1 MSGGGDAGEKSEKA
15 TAQRMKQVH
24 QEGKLSRSQDMSAW
38 IGLAAAAIMLP
49 STFGRARDAAV
60 DQLAAIR
67 EAIAAPDA
75 GTVTDLLGDGL
86 WSVVG
91 TIGPMLAVVAV
102 TVIVVA
108 VAQGGVHKKK
118 FKPNVKQFNPVSGIK
133 RLFGMHALW
142 EGAKTLMKTVV
153 VGTVLYLAVQALVPQ
168 LMGTGAIPLEHML
181 GVAGAGLR
189 QVLVWGV
196 AAGVVLAIIDLM
208 VVIKRNR
215 KQTRMSR
222 QEIKEENKR
231 TEGDPLV
238 KGQIR
243 SKQMA
248 MSRNRMM
255 AAVADADVVIV
266 NPTHVAVALKYVA
279 GSGAPRLTAKGA
291 GAVAAKIREQ
301 ATEHR
306 VPMVE
311 DIPLARAL
319 HAACAVDQE
328 IPAYLFTAVARVL
341 AFVMQLKRRGAAL
354 GKHTIPGGSVAPDD
368 VPTTV
373 AGARAKARADKAG
386 ARAAQAGADA
396 DAGTP
401 ATAGAGT

>member
-1 MSGGGDAGEKSEKA
+1 MRK
-15 TAQRMKQVH
+15 VH
-24 QEGKLSRSQDMSAW
+24 EDGKLSRSQDLSAW
-38 IGLAAAAIMLP
+38 LGLTAAAVMLP
-49 STFGRARDAAV
+49 STLSRASESAQ
-60 DQLAAIR
+60 DQLAAVTQ
-67 EAIAAPDA
+67 AIASPDA
-75 GTVTDLLGDGL
+75 GTVVNLLGDGL

-91 TIGPMLAVVAV
+91 TIGPMLAVVAI

-118 FKPNVKQFNPVSGIK
+118 FKPQVQQFNPVSGVK
-133 RLFGMHALW
+133 KLFGAHAWW
-142 EGAKTLMKTVV
+142 EGAKTLLKTAV
-153 VGTVLYLAVQALVPQ
+153 VGGVLYIAVQGMVPQ

-181 GVAGAGLR
+181 GVAGAGVKQL
-189 QVLVWGV
+189 LVWGV
-196 AAGVVLAIIDLM
+196 AAGVLLAIIDVM
-208 VVIKRNR
+208 VVLKRNR

-222 QEIKEENKR
+222 QEIKDEHKR

-238 KGQIR
+238 KGHIR

-255 AAVADADVVIV
+255 AAVADADVVVV

-279 GSGAPRLTAKGA
+279 GTGAPRLVAKGA

-301 ATEHR
+301 AVEHR

-328 IPAYLFTAVARVL
+328 IPAYLFTGVARVL
-341 AFVMQLKRRGAAL
+341 AFVMQLRRRGAAL
-354 GKHTIPGGSVAPDD
+354 GKHTMPGGSVAPDD

-373 AGARAKARADKAG
+373 AAARRRARADKAG
-386 ARAAQAGADA
+386 ADRAGAVA
-396 DAGTP
+396 
-401 ATAGAGT
+401 

>member
-15 TAQRMKQVH
+15 TPQRMKQVYKD
-24 QEGKLSRSQDMSAW
+24 GKLSRSQDLTGW
-38 IGLAAAAIMLP
+38 IGLAAAALMLP
-49 STFGRARDAAV
+49 GTASRAGEAASG
-60 DQLAAIR
+60 QLAAVR
-67 EAIAAPDA
+67 AAIADPDA
-75 GTVTDLLGDGL
+75 GTVTNLLGDGL

-91 TIGPMLAVVAV
+91 TIGPLLAVVAL
-102 TVIVVA
+102 TAIVVA
-108 VAQGGVHKKK
+108 AAQGGVHPKKL
-118 FKPNVKQFNPVSGIK
+118 KPNVKQFNPVSGVK
-133 RLFGMHALW
+133 RLFGPQAWW
-142 EGAKTLMKTVV
+142 EGAKTLLKTSV
-153 VGTVLYLAVQALVPQ
+153 VGLVLYVAVQSLVPK
-168 LMGTGAIPLEHML
+168 LMGTGRIPLEHML
-181 GVAGAGLR
+181 GVAVGGVQQL
-189 QVLVWGV
+189 LVWGI
-196 AAGVVLAIIDLM
+196 AAGVVLALVDLA
-208 VVIKRNR
+208 VVIRRNR

-222 QEIKEENKR
+222 QEIKEEHKR

-266 NPTHVAVALKYVA
+266 NPTHVAVAIKYVA

-311 DIPLARAL
+311 DVPLARAL
-319 HAACAVDQE
+319 HAACALDQE

-341 AFVMQLKRRGAAL
+341 AFVMQLRRRGAAL
-354 GKHTIPGGSVAPDD
+354 GKHTMPGGSAAPDD

-373 AGARAKARADKAG
+373 AAARRRARADKA
-386 ARAAQAGADA
+386 ADA
-396 DAGTP
+396 EP
-401 ATAGAGT
+401 AAAT

>member
-1 MSGGGDAGEKSEKA
+1 MAGGGDAGEKTEKA
-15 TAQRMKQVH
+15 TAQRMKEVH
-24 QEGKLSRSQDMSAW
+24 RDGKLSRSQDLTAW
-38 IGLAAAAIMLP
+38 VGLAAAAVMLP
-49 STFGRARDAAV
+49 STASRASDAAR
-60 DQLAAIR
+60 DQLAAVR

-75 GTVTDLLGDGL
+75 GTVVDLLGDGL

-91 TIGPMLAVVAV
+91 TLGPMLAVVAG
-102 TVIVVA
+102 VIIAVA
-108 VAQGGVHKKK
+108 VAQGGVHVKK
-118 FKPNVKQFNPVSGIK
+118 FKPNVKQFNPVSGVK
-133 RLFGMHALW
+133 RLFGANAWW
-142 EGAKTLMKTVV
+142 EGAKTLLKTAV
-153 VGTVLYLAVQALVPQ
+153 VGLVLYLAVQALVPQ
-168 LMGTGAIPLEHML
+168 LMGTGRIPLEHML
-181 GVAGAGLR
+181 GVAGAGVKQLI
-189 QVLVWGV
+189 VWGV
-196 AAGVVLAIIDLM
+196 GAGVLLAAIDLL
-208 VVIKRNR
+208 VVMRRNR
-215 KQTRMSR
+215 KQTRMSK

-266 NPTHVAVALKYVA
+266 NPTHVAVALRYVA
-279 GSGAPRLTAKGA
+279 GTGAPRLVAKGA

-311 DIPLARAL
+311 DIPLARSL

-341 AFVMQLKRRGAAL
+341 AFVMQLKRRGAAM
-354 GKHTIPGGSVAPDD
+354 GRHTMPGGSVAPDD
-368 VPTTV
+368 APTTV
-373 AGARAKARADKAG
+373 AAARRRARQEKAA
-386 ARAAQAGADA
+386 
-396 DAGTP
+396 
-401 ATAGAGT
+401 

>member
-1 MSGGGDAGEKSEKA
+1 MSGGGDSGEKSEKA
-15 TAQRMKQVH
+15 TAQRMKKVH
-24 QEGKLSRSQDMSAW
+24 EDGKLSRSQDLSAW
-38 IGLAAAAIMLP
+38 LGLTAAAIMVP
-49 STFGRARDAAV
+49 STLSRASESAQN
-60 DQLAAIR
+60 QLAAVTQ
-67 EAIAAPDA
+67 AIASPDA
-75 GTVTDLLGDGL
+75 GTVVNLLGDGL

-91 TIGPMLAVVAV
+91 TIGPMLAVVAI

-118 FKPNVKQFNPVSGIK
+118 FKPQVQQFNPVSGVK
-133 RLFGMHALW
+133 KLFGGHAWW
-142 EGAKTLMKTVV
+142 EGAKTLLKTAV
-153 VGTVLYLAVQALVPQ
+153 VGGVLYIAVQGMVPQ

-181 GVAGAGLR
+181 GVAGAGVKQL
-189 QVLVWGV
+189 LVWGV
-196 AAGVVLAIIDLM
+196 AAGVLLAIIDVM
-208 VVIKRNR
+208 VVLKRNR

-222 QEIKEENKR
+222 HEIKEENKR

-238 KGQIR
+238 KGHIR

-255 AAVADADVVIV
+255 AAVADADVVVV

-279 GSGAPRLTAKGA
+279 GTGAPRLVAKGA

-301 ATEHR
+301 AVEHR

-328 IPAYLFTAVARVL
+328 IPAYLFTGVARVL

-354 GKHTIPGGSVAPDD
+354 GKHTMPGGSAAPED

-373 AGARAKARADKAG
+373 AAARRRARADKADK
-386 ARAAQAGADA
+386 AGAA
-396 DAGTP
+396 A
-401 ATAGAGT
+401 

>member
-1 MSGGGDAGEKSEKA
+1 MAGGGDAGEKTEKA
-15 TAQRMKQVH
+15 TAQRMKEVH
-24 QEGKLSRSQDMSAW
+24 RDGKLSRSQDLTAW
-38 IGLAAAAIMLP
+38 VGLAAAAVMLP
-49 STFGRARDAAV
+49 STASRASDAAR
-60 DQLAAIR
+60 DQLAAVR

-75 GTVTDLLGDGL
+75 GTVVDLLGDGL

-91 TIGPMLAVVAV
+91 TLGPMLAVVAG
-102 TVIVVA
+102 VIIAVA
-108 VAQGGVHKKK
+108 VAQGGVHVKK
-118 FKPNVKQFNPVSGIK
+118 FKPNVKQFNPVSGVK
-133 RLFGMHALW
+133 RLFGANAWW
-142 EGAKTLMKTVV
+142 EGAKTLLKTAV
-153 VGTVLYLAVQALVPQ
+153 VGLVLYLAVQALVPQ
-168 LMGTGAIPLEHML
+168 LMGTGRIPLEHML
-181 GVAGAGLR
+181 GVAGAGVKQLI
-189 QVLVWGV
+189 VWGV
-196 AAGVVLAIIDLM
+196 GAGVLLAAIDLL
-208 VVIKRNR
+208 VVMRRNR
-215 KQTRMSR
+215 KQTRMSK

-266 NPTHVAVALKYVA
+266 NPTHVAVALRYVA
-279 GSGAPRLTAKGA
+279 GTGAPRLVAKGA

-311 DIPLARAL
+311 DIPLARSL

-341 AFVMQLKRRGAAL
+341 AFVMQLKRRGAAM
-354 GKHTIPGGSVAPDD
+354 GKHTMPGGSVAPDD
-368 VPTTV
+368 APTT
-373 AGARAKARADKAG
+373 AAAARRRARQEKAA
-386 ARAAQAGADA
+386 
-396 DAGTP
+396 
-401 ATAGAGT
+401 

>member
-1 MSGGGDAGEKSEKA
+1 MSGGDSGEKSEKA
-15 TAQRMKQVH
+15 TAQRMKEVH
-24 QEGKLSRSQDMSAW
+24 RDGKLSRSQDLTAW
-38 IGLAAAAIMLP
+38 VGLAAAAIMLP
-49 STFGRARDAAV
+49 GTVSRASDAAYE
-60 DQLAAIR
+60 QLASVR
-67 EAIAAPDA
+67 EAIASPDA
-75 GTVTDLLGDGL
+75 GTVTQILGDGL

-91 TIGPMLAVVAV
+91 TIGPMLAVVAGV
-102 TVIVVA
+102 VVVVA
-108 VAQGGVHKKK
+108 VAQGGVHVKK
-118 FKPNVKQFNPVSGIK
+118 FKPNVKQFNPVSGVK
-133 RLFGMHALW
+133 RLFGAQAWW
-142 EGAKTLMKTVV
+142 EGAKTLLKTAV
-153 VGTVLYLAVQALVPQ
+153 VGTVLYVAVQALVPQ
-168 LMGTGAIPLEHML
+168 LMGTGRIPLAHML
-181 GVAGAGLR
+181 GVAGSGVKQL
-189 QVLVWGV
+189 LVWGV
-196 AAGVVLAIIDLM
+196 SAGVVLAAVDLL
-208 VVIKRNR
+208 VVIRRNR

-266 NPTHVAVALKYVA
+266 NPTHVAVALKYVP
-279 GSGAPRLTAKGA
+279 GTGAPRLVAKGA
-291 GAVAAKIREQ
+291 GAVAARIRAQ

-311 DIPLARAL
+311 DVPLARAL

-341 AFVMQLKRRGAAL
+341 AFVMQLKRRGAAM
-354 GKHTIPGGSVAPDD
+354 GRHTMPGGSVAPDD

-373 AGARAKARADKAG
+373 AAARRRMRAEKAA
-386 ARAAQAGADA
+386 
-396 DAGTP
+396 
-401 ATAGAGT
+401 

>member
-1 MSGGGDAGEKSEKA
+1 MSGGGDSGEKSEKA

-24 QEGKLSRSQDMSAW
+24 RDGKLSRSQDLTAW
-38 IGLAAAAIMLP
+38 VGLAAAAIMLP
-49 STFGRARDAAV
+49 GTASRAADAAFE
-60 DQLAAIR
+60 QLGSVR
-67 EAIAAPDA
+67 EAIASPDA
-75 GTVTDLLGDGL
+75 GTVTQLLGDGL

-91 TIGPMLAVVAV
+91 TIGPMLAVVAGV
-102 TVIVVA
+102 VIAVA
-108 VAQGGVHKKK
+108 VAQGGVHVKK
-118 FKPNVKQFNPVSGIK
+118 FKPNVQQFNPVSGVK
-133 RLFGMHALW
+133 RLFGAHAWW
-142 EGAKTLMKTVV
+142 EGAKTLLKTAV

-168 LMGTGAIPLEHML
+168 LMGTGRIPLAHML
-181 GVAGAGLR
+181 GVAGSGVKQL
-189 QVLVWGV
+189 LVWGV
-196 AAGVVLAIIDLM
+196 SAGVLLAAVDLL
-208 VVIKRNR
+208 VVIRRNR

-266 NPTHVAVALKYVA
+266 NPTHVAVALKYVP
-279 GSGAPRLTAKGA
+279 GTGAPRLVAKGA
-291 GAVAAKIREQ
+291 GAVAARIRAQ

-311 DIPLARAL
+311 DVPLARAL

-341 AFVMQLKRRGAAL
+341 AFVMQLKRRGAAM
-354 GKHTIPGGSVAPDD
+354 GRHTMPGGSVAPDD

-373 AGARAKARADKAG
+373 AAARRRLRAEKAA
-386 ARAAQAGADA
+386 
-396 DAGTP
+396 
-401 ATAGAGT
+401 

>member
-1 MSGGGDAGEKSEKA
+1 MSGGGDSGEKSEKA

-24 QEGKLSRSQDMSAW
+24 RDGKLSRSQDLTAW
-38 IGLAAAAIMLP
+38 VGLAAAAIMLP
-49 STFGRARDAAV
+49 GTASRAADAAFE
-60 DQLAAIR
+60 QLGSVR
-67 EAIAAPDA
+67 EAIASPDA
-75 GTVTDLLGDGL
+75 GTVTQLLGDGL

-91 TIGPMLAVVAV
+91 TIGPMLAVVAGV
-102 TVIVVA
+102 VIAVA
-108 VAQGGVHKKK
+108 VAQGGVHVKK
-118 FKPNVKQFNPVSGIK
+118 FKPNVQQFNPVSGVK
-133 RLFGMHALW
+133 RLFGAHAWW
-142 EGAKTLMKTVV
+142 EGAKTLLKTAV

-168 LMGTGAIPLEHML
+168 LMGTGRIPLAHML
-181 GVAGAGLR
+181 GVAGSGVKQL
-189 QVLVWGV
+189 LVWGV
-196 AAGVVLAIIDLM
+196 SAGVLLAAVDLL
-208 VVIKRNR
+208 VVIRRNR

-266 NPTHVAVALKYVA
+266 NPTHVAVALKYVP
-279 GSGAPRLTAKGA
+279 GTGAPRLVAKGA
-291 GAVAAKIREQ
+291 GAVAARIRAQ

-311 DIPLARAL
+311 DVPLARAL

-341 AFVMQLKRRGAAL
+341 AFVMQLKRRGAAM
-354 GKHTIPGGSVAPDD
+354 GRHTMPGGSVAPDD

-373 AGARAKARADKAG
+373 AAARRRMRAEKAA
-386 ARAAQAGADA
+386 
-396 DAGTP
+396 
-401 ATAGAGT
+401 

>member
-1 MSGGGDAGEKSEKA
+1 
-15 TAQRMKQVH
+15 MKQVH
-24 QEGKLSRSQDMSAW
+24 RDGKLSRSQDLTAW
-38 IGLAAAAIMLP
+38 VGLAAAAVMLP
-49 STFGRARDAAV
+49 GTASRAADAAYE
-60 DQLAAIR
+60 QLGAVR
-67 EAIAAPDA
+67 EAIASPDA
-75 GTVTDLLGDGL
+75 GTVTQLLGDGL

-91 TIGPMLAVVAV
+91 TIGPMLAVVAGV
-102 TVIVVA
+102 VVAVA
-108 VAQGGVHKKK
+108 VAQGGVHVKK
-118 FKPNVKQFNPVSGIK
+118 FKPQVQQFNPVSGVK
-133 RLFGMHALW
+133 RLFGAHAWW
-142 EGAKTLMKTVV
+142 EAAKTLLKTAV
-153 VGTVLYLAVQALVPQ
+153 VGAVLYLAVQALVPQ
-168 LMGTGAIPLEHML
+168 LMGTGRIPLAHML
-181 GVAGAGLR
+181 GVAGSGVKQL
-189 QVLVWGV
+189 LVWGV
-196 AAGVVLAIIDLM
+196 AAGVLLAAVDLL
-208 VVIKRNR
+208 VVIRRNR

-266 NPTHVAVALKYVA
+266 NPTHVAVALTYVP
-279 GSGAPRLTAKGA
+279 GSGAPRLVAKGA
-291 GAVAAKIREQ
+291 GAVAARIRAQ

-311 DIPLARAL
+311 DVPLARAL

-341 AFVMQLKRRGAAL
+341 AFVMQLKRRGAAM
-354 GKHTIPGGSVAPDD
+354 GRHTMPGGSVAPDD

-373 AGARAKARADKAG
+373 VAARRRMRAEKAA
-386 ARAAQAGADA
+386 
-396 DAGTP
+396 
-401 ATAGAGT
+401 

>member
-1 MSGGGDAGEKSEKA
+1 MSGGDSGEKSEKA
-15 TAQRMKQVH
+15 TAQRMKEVH
-24 QEGKLSRSQDMSAW
+24 RDGKLSRSQDLTAW
-38 IGLAAAAIMLP
+38 VGLAAAAIMLP
-49 STFGRARDAAV
+49 GTASRAADAAYA
-60 DQLAAIR
+60 QLASVR
-67 EAIAAPDA
+67 EAIASPDA
-75 GTVTDLLGDGL
+75 GTVTQILGDGL

-91 TIGPMLAVVAV
+91 TIGPMLAVVAGV
-102 TVIVVA
+102 VIAVA
-108 VAQGGVHKKK
+108 VAQGGVHVKK
-118 FKPNVKQFNPVSGIK
+118 FKPNVKQFNPVSGVK
-133 RLFGMHALW
+133 RLFGAQAWW
-142 EGAKTLMKTVV
+142 EGAKTLLKTAV

-168 LMGTGAIPLEHML
+168 LMGTGRIPLAHML
-181 GVAGAGLR
+181 GVAGSGVKQL
-189 QVLVWGV
+189 LVWGV
-196 AAGVVLAIIDLM
+196 SAGVVLAAVDLL
-208 VVIKRNR
+208 VVIRRNR

-266 NPTHVAVALKYVA
+266 NPTHVAVALKYVP
-279 GSGAPRLTAKGA
+279 GTGAPRLVAKGA
-291 GAVAAKIREQ
+291 GAVAARIRAQ

-311 DIPLARAL
+311 DVPLARAL

-341 AFVMQLKRRGAAL
+341 AFVMQLKRRGAAM
-354 GKHTIPGGSVAPDD
+354 GRHTMPGGSVAPDD

-373 AGARAKARADKAG
+373 AAARRRMRAEKAA
-386 ARAAQAGADA
+386 
-396 DAGTP
+396 
-401 ATAGAGT
+401 